1 MRRLFYDTSCPACKR
16 VVKRITD
23 VSVKKKMFQVS
34 SLDGKK
40 AKLVFQGN
48 YAFLR
53 NKKSKMVILEGQKVR
68 IKGNALLRPY
78 WLLGG
83 KWKLIGIFSFLPSII
98 LAPFIALWVRV
109 LKIIDKK
116 KA

>member
-1 MRRLFYDTSCPACKR
+1 MRRLFYDVSCPACKR
-16 VVKRITD
+16 IIKRVK
-23 VSVKKKMFQVS
+23 SLNNKKMFMVS

-53 NKKSKMVILEGQKVR
+53 KKKTKMVMLEGKRVWV
-68 IKGNALLRPY
+68 KGNAMLRVY

-83 KWKLIGIFSFLPSII
+83 PWKVLGVFSFIPGFL
-98 LAPFIALWVRV
+98 LAPFIFLWSKV
-109 LKIIDKK
+109 LKLFDKK
-116 KA
+116 N

>member
-1 MRRLFYDTSCPACKR
+1 MRRLFYDVSCPACKR
-16 VVKRITD
+16 IVKRMSD
-23 VSVKKKMFQVS
+23 VHTKKLFMMS

-53 NKKSKMVILEGQKVR
+53 KKKSKMVILEGQKVWV
-68 IKGNALLRPY
+68 KGNAMLRPY

-83 KWKLIGIFSFLPSII
+83 KWKLLGIFSYLPSFM
-98 LAPFIALWVRV
+98 LMPFIALWVRV
-109 LKIIDKK
+109 LKLIDKK
-116 KA
+116 A